1 MPKLIIDIDDIYK
14 TINRPVIMQVTKD
27 VIGLSDFPADCDIY
41 FKGFSK
47 QTVNKESVM
56 ADKDKESITFSHSN
70 RVIVSAEKK
79 YFEPT
84 VYAGQPFF
92 KSFRPI
98 FYNKEYNISLCPIHH
113 MIEVN
118 LTLNFL
124 SKNRQIIE
132 MWRSDIRRKIGMSV
146 KGYPHGI
153 TYTYP
158 INECFTKILH
168 HLFEKKNIYAF
179 EDMSFA
185 TWFENHSY
193 EKITVLTNQI
203 GDCPTLSV
211 EQHQLGAYGVWDLT
225 EVPEIEKLDTGDV
238 YQASINYILR
248 YSQPTS
254 LSIEYPVIL
263 ANSIVDNDYRPPCDF
278 NEPLVLGDPEKLV
291 WGLDR
296 TRKPYPAF
304 YPCEP
309 LRLPCFDEWIT
320 TTVPKGVG
328 QLYSALIVVDENDPT
343 FVMNLIDL
351 GSQYAI
357 ADWLIEAMR
366 DYKNN
371 MLVIGKCPIL
381 VLMYRNDSFFEAN
394 LLTIDEN
401 LNLYIK
407 QPMGFTNQYH
417 VTLNLFTDLSLL
429 SEKAIETLRA
439 NKDFC
444 TKLFNTIAP
453 ELIDESDAQ
462 RLDSNSD
469 TGSIGKL
476 EFWNTVSKMRNTF
489 SMYKNST
496 ERRRLTVGSC
506 LIRTRR
512 NNDATG

>member
-1 MPKLIIDIDDIYK
+1 MPKLIVDIEDIYK
-14 TINRPVIMQVTKD
+14 TVNRPVIMQVTKD
-27 VIGLSDFPADCDIY
+27 VIGLSDFPSDCDIY
-41 FKGFSK
+41 CKGFSK

-56 ADKDKESITFSHSN
+56 ADIDKAPITFSHSN

-98 FYNKEYNISLCPIHH
+98 FYNKEYHISLCPIHH

-124 SKNRQIIE
+124 SKSRQIIE
-132 MWRSDIRRKIGMSV
+132 MWRSDIRRKIGTSI

-158 INECFTKILH
+158 INDRFTNLLH

-179 EDMSFA
+179 ENDSFA
-185 TWFENHSY
+185 TWVENHSY
-193 EKITVLTNQI
+193 EKMTILTNQI
-203 GDCPTLSV
+203 GGCPTLSV
-211 EQHQLGAYGVWDLT
+211 EQHQLGAYGVWDFT

-238 YQASINYILR
+238 YQATINYILR

-254 LSIEYPVIL
+254 ISIEYPVII
-263 ANSIVDNDYRPPCDF
+263 ANSIIDSDYRPPCDF

-291 WGLDR
+291 WGLDA
-296 TRKPYPAF
+296 TRKPYHEF

-309 LRLPCFDEWIT
+309 LRLPCFDEWVTDCI
-320 TTVPKGVG
+320 PKGVG

-351 GSQYAI
+351 GEHYAI
-357 ADWLIEAMR
+357 ADWLIDGMR
-366 DYKNN
+366 RYKED

-381 VLMYRNDSFFEAN
+381 ILMYRNDSFFEAD

-401 LNLYIK
+401 LNVYIK
-407 QPMGFTNQYH
+407 QPMTFTNQYH
-417 VTLNLFTDLSLL
+417 VTLNIFTDLSLL
-429 SEKAIETLRA
+429 SEKAIDGLRA
-439 NKDFC
+439 NRDFC

-453 ELIDESDAQ
+453 ELVDDPIDHPIDPDNTPS
-462 RLDSNSD
+462 
-469 TGSIGKL
+469 SIGKR
-476 EFWNTVSKMRNTF
+476 EFWDTVSKMRNAF
-489 SMYKNST
+489 PMYKNAT
-496 ERRRLTVGSC
+496 ERRMLTVGSC
-506 LIRTRR
+506 VLRTRR
-512 NNDATG
+512 NNDAAS